1 MLTEIEATTLEDLL
15 REREAAHTLLTT
27 AEALSTTLQLD
38 KLLERVLDEL
48 QRIVPYDAASI
59 SLLHDGRCWIATC
72 RGMEHP
78 PSNGFPLEAAPLL
91 QRVVCERTPVI
102 FPDAA
107 LDAGLVS
114 EGQEQAP
121 GCTQPR
127 VLAPGVLAP
136 GVLAA
141 HDRRECRGWSPL
153 ALSPGRSWLG
163 LPLISKDRVIGVL
176 TAASCQSDAYD
187 DQVAPLALA
196 FAHQAA
202 LAIDN
207 SRLYEQTR
215 AYLQE
220 TLLLHN
226 VTAAT
231 SSTLDLD
238 QMLPYMARSLRE
250 ALNSTSAEIYRPDEK
265 NHTITILA
273 EAMARSPTRENSA
286 ELGRTYFLSAFP
298 AAAEALVHS
307 RPVQIHVD
315 DSELDPRDRT
325 NLEAHGAH
333 SALFLPIV
341 AHRHTEGLA
350 AVWEG
355 EGPRYFTQGEI
366 ATGQTLTYQAAI
378 AMEHARLFEETQR
391 RVRELQ
397 LLHNVGLAAASGVR
411 LEDTLQAAAE
421 ALAAAMA
428 QSTAKVTGGAT
439 GSATRDTTNAVLCAA
454 VPCAA
459 VPCAGDTRVA
469 VMLLDP
475 ASGVLRIEASAGYP
489 PEAIK
494 NLHLRPGEGITG
506 WVAKYGKPALVSDV
520 RLDPR
525 YVEISPDIRSE
536 LGVPIIAGPQII
548 GVLNVESP
556 HLNAFTADDQ
566 RLLSTLASNL
576 AVITERARLFEKV
589 EIARIELQER
599 AEALEEANTR
609 LRELDRLKDKFLA
622 TMSHELRTPLNSVIG
637 LSEVLIQGMVGEMTP
652 RQIKCAE
659 DILSSGQHLL
669 ALINDIL
676 DLSKIEAG
684 HMTLEPTAFEV
695 GDLLAEVQTTIA
707 PLIEQ
712 KCQRLTVREAH
723 GLPPLTADRFRIKQV
738 LLNLLSNATKF
749 TPVEGRIA
757 VSCRLTDP
765 GTIRF
770 SVADTGIGIKS
781 EHQKIIFQEFRQ
793 VNGSP
798 GQEPTGTGLGLT
810 ISKRL
815 VEMHGGHIWV
825 ESEHGRGATFSFSLP
840 LAGPGS

>member
-107 LDAGLVS
+107 PDAGLAS
-114 EGQEQAP
+114 EGQEQAT
-121 GCTQPR
+121 GI
-127 VLAPGVLAP
+127 LAPGVLAD
-136 GVLAA
+136 
-141 HDRRECRGWSPL
+141 HDGRERRGWSPL

-273 EAMARSPTRENSA
+273 EAMARSPTRENS
-286 ELGRTYFLSAFP
+286 EGHSPDLGRTYFLSAFP

-315 DSELDPRDRT
+315 DPELDPRDRT

-341 AHRHTEGLA
+341 AHRYTEGLA

-428 QSTAKVTGGAT
+428 QSTAKATSGAI
-439 GSATRDTTNAVLCAA
+439 N
-454 VPCAA
+454 
-459 VPCAGDTRVA
+459 GDTRVA

-506 WVAKYGKPALVSDV
+506 WVAKYGKPVLVSDV
-520 RLDPR
+520 RLDSR

-599 AEALEEANTR
+599 AEALEEANAR

-637 LSEVLIQGMVGEMTP
+637 LSEVLIQGMVGEMAP

-684 HMTLEPTAFEV
+684 HMTLEPVTFEV
-695 GDLLAEVQTTIA
+695 ANLLAEVQTAIA
-707 PLIEQ
+707 PLMEQ
-712 KCQRLTVREAH
+712 KRQKLTVREAH

-738 LLNLLSNATKF
+738 LLNLLSNANKF
-749 TPVEGRIA
+749 TPAEGRIA

-770 SVADTGIGIKS
+770 SVADTGIGIKP
-781 EHQKIIFQEFRQ
+781 EDQKIIFQEFRQ

-815 VEMHGGHIWV
+815 VEIHGGRIWL
-825 ESEHGRGATFSFSLP
+825 ESEHKRGATFSFSLP

>member
-1 MLTEIEATTLEDLL
+1 MKAIGIATEIEATTLEDLL
-15 REREAAHTLLTT
+15 REREASHTLLTT

-78 PSNGFPLEAAPLL
+78 SSNGFPLEAVPLL
-91 QRVVCERTPVI
+91 QRVVRERTPVI
-102 FPDAA
+102 LPDIAPDRD
-107 LDAGLVS
+107 LTTQEAGGAGGDGRQPS
-114 EGQEQAP
+114 PWPPTQGQE
-121 GCTQPR
+121 
-127 VLAPGVLAP
+127 
-136 GVLAA
+136 
-141 HDRRECRGWSPL
+141 
-153 ALSPGRSWLG
+153 RSWLG
-163 LPLISKDRVIGVL
+163 LPLISKERVIGVL
-176 TAASCQSDAYD
+176 TAASCQVGAYD
-187 DQVAPLALA
+187 DLATPASRVAALALA

-215 AYLQE
+215 ASLQE

-273 EAMARSPTRENSA
+273 LASARSPTRENSA
-286 ELGRTYFLSAFP
+286 GRSPDLGRTYFLSAFP

-307 RPVQIHVD
+307 RPVQIQVD
-315 DSELDPRDRT
+315 DPELDSRDRT

-366 ATGQTLTYQAAI
+366 AAGQTLTYQAAI

-421 ALAAAMA
+421 ALATAMA
-428 QSTAKVTGGAT
+428 QGTAAQGTGKAT
-439 GSATRDTTNAVLCAA
+439 GECGGV
-454 VPCAA
+454 
-459 VPCAGDTRVA
+459 GGGETRVA

-475 ASGVLRIEASAGYP
+475 ASTVLHIAACAGYP

-506 WVAKYGKPALVSDV
+506 WVAKYGLPALVSDV

-525 YVEISPDIRSE
+525 YVEISPDVRSE
-536 LGVPIIAGPQII
+536 LAVPIIAGPHII

-576 AVITERARLFEKV
+576 AVITERARLFETV

-637 LSEVLIQGMVGEMTP
+637 LSEVLINGMVGEMTP
-652 RQIKCAE
+652 RQCKCAE

-669 ALINDIL
+669 TLINDIL

-695 GDLLAEVQTTIA
+695 GDLLAEVQTAIA

-712 KCQRLTVREAH
+712 KRQRLTVREPL

-738 LLNLLSNATKF
+738 LLNLLSNAVKF

-765 GTIRF
+765 GTLRF
-770 SVADTGIGIKS
+770 SVADTGIGIKP
-781 EHQKIIFQEFRQ
+781 EDQKIIFQEFRQ

-825 ESEHGRGATFSFSLP
+825 ESEHGHGATFSFSLP
-840 LAGPGS
+840 LAGPGP